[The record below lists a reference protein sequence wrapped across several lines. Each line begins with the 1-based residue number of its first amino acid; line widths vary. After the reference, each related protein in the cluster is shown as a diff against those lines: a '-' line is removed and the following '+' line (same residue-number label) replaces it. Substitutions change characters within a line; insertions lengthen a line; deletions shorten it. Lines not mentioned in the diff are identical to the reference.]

1 MIELVTREFINKWR
15 QWDKVILYKLDR
27 TDIRISME
35 MYFNKEGQLIFDG
48 CDIGKTVDDC
58 WGDSDYEYTY
68 TIAPVEVEKFY
79 PIFNLKVG
87 DKTGLLHSIQNN
99 FSINEAYSLFGEF
112 MDKNNIIYDSFTY

>member
-1 MIELVTREFINKWR
+1 M
-15 QWDKVILYKLDR
+15 DKVILYKLDR

-68 TIAPVEVEKFY
+68 TIEQEEVKKFY
-79 PIFNLKVG
+79 PIFNLEAG
-87 DKTGLLHSIQNN
+87 DKTGLLNSIQKK
-99 FSINEAYSLFGEF
+99 FSVNEAYSLFGEF
-112 MDKNNIIYDSFTY
+112 MDKNNIVHNSFIWS